1 IIILNKF
8 NVIIYANKSATNN
21 FGDKLEGKHINVA
34 VRISELLDQI
44 DQHRIDKEIKIINIE
59 IKNPIFK
66 FFKTSISNI
75 QSEQILL
82 VFKDFTEVQKS
93 QIIRS
98 DFIANASHNLKTPLV
113 SLKGFLE
120 TIEDSAKDDP
130 RSQKKFIE
138 IMKLEANKMEIL
150 IEDLMTLSRIEQQEH
165 ISINNKVNI
174 KKIIEDVIVLISK
187 RIKEKKISLK
197 VDLDDN
203 QKFVIGDAEK
213 LSTLFLNLIDNAI
226 KFSNPSKTIQIKI
239 LKVDEIFKKYVS
251 ISIID
256 EGIGINEEDIHRIT
270 ERFFRTEN
278 TRKLKIEGTGLGLA
292 IAKHIIN
299 QHRGELKIISK
310 IGLGSE
316 FIVRLPKA

>member
-1 IIILNKF
+1 MIYLTGALAILANIIFYIFLKFSLWILFFNTLIFFVFVIFVYYQKEDQNIETKKKIITNFNSELGKKDLERLFIDKIEDVIIILNKF

-113 SLKGFLE
+113 SLKGFE
-120 TIEDSAKDDP
+120 TK
-130 RSQKKFIE
+130 
-138 IMKLEANKMEIL
+138 
-150 IEDLMTLSRIEQQEH
+150 
-165 ISINNKVNI
+165 NNKRI
-174 KKIIEDVIVLISK
+174 ILLTTKAKKIYYNFQFKRDDTILFGRESAGVPDSVHKIVNERLKIPISKDTRSLNVVTSVSIVLSEAL
-187 RIKEKKISLK
+187 RQ
-197 VDLDDN
+197 N
-203 QKFVIGDAEK
+203 
-213 LSTLFLNLIDNAI
+213 NY
-226 KFSNPSKTIQIKI
+226 SNI
-239 LKVDEIFKKYVS
+239 
-251 ISIID
+251 
-256 EGIGINEEDIHRIT
+256 
-270 ERFFRTEN
+270 
-278 TRKLKIEGTGLGLA
+278 
-292 IAKHIIN
+292 
-299 QHRGELKIISK
+299 
-310 IGLGSE
+310 
-316 FIVRLPKA
+316 